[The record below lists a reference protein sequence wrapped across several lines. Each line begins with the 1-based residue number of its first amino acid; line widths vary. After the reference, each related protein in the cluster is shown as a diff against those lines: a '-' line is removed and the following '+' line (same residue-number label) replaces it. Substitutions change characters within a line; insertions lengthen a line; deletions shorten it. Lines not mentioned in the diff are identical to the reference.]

1 MTYQYPASLQK
12 LINELS
18 RLPGL
23 GPKAAQRLA
32 FHLLAEGGD
41 SIDDLAAALRETKNS
56 IRYCPIC
63 GNFTDKDRCSICTDS
78 SRDKSILCIV
88 ENVADIIAME
98 RLANFAGVYHVIG
111 GVISPLDGIGPE
123 QLNLKSLN
131 TRLTDGQV
139 KEVIMA
145 TNPTVEGEA
154 TALYLAKKI
163 RPLGIKV
170 SRIAH
175 GMPVG
180 GSLAYADEATLS
192 LAVNDRKELP

>member
-1 MTYQYPASLQK
+1 MAYQYPASLQR
-12 LINELS
+12 LINELA

-32 FHLLAEGGD
+32 FHLLAGAND
-41 SIDDLAAALRETKNS
+41 SIDNLAAALREAKAN
-56 IRYCPIC
+56 IHYCPIC
-63 GNFTDKDRCSICTDS
+63 GNFTDVSLCSICADS
-78 SRDKSILCIV
+78 GRDKGLLCIV
-88 ENVADIIAME
+88 ESVADIISME
-98 RLANFAGVYHVIG
+98 RLANFDGVYHVLG
-111 GVISPLDGIGPE
+111 GVISPMDGIGPDR
-123 QLNLKSLN
+123 LNLKSLN
-131 TRLTDGQV
+131 SRLMGGEV

-192 LAVNDRKELP
+192 LALLDRKELK